1 LGRALDSDT
10 VAVDRQLAQR
20 WTTGQIPRA
29 KRWASFALAVPM
41 AFGAMA
47 AAAHSTDED
56 HGELTFYDERD
67 REGHPQP
74 PSPYPSASPP
84 LWDPPGL

>member
-1 LGRALDSDT
+1 
-10 VAVDRQLAQR
+10 
-20 WTTGQIPRA
+20 
-29 KRWASFALAVPM
+29 M